1 MSKKTTKTL
10 MGVVIAI
17 LAGAFGISTTQN
29 DSDIFQQITAI
40 FDSAPQA
47 AKLADVPEY
56 DGKHQEIEI
65 NNNQPDFS
73 QSDLSLANGVW
84 EKYSEVDRLNRVG
97 SANAML
103 GKELFPTEKR
113 EPLYVNPTGWK
124 QKKLT
129 DGQWLYNRSHLIGFQ
144 LTGQNNNIKNL
155 MTGTRSLN
163 TPYMLAHENDIA
175 AYIKETNHHVRYR
188 VTPYFEDSELVA
200 RGVQLEAQSI
210 EDSKLKFNVFI
221 YNVQDGYTINYQ
233 TGQAVKSKK

>member
-1 MSKKTTKTL
+1 MSKKTTKTI

-124 QKKLT
+124 QKKL
-129 DGQWLYNRSHLIGFQ
+129 
-144 LTGQNNNIKNL
+144 
-155 MTGTRSLN
+155 
-163 TPYMLAHENDIA
+163 
-175 AYIKETNHHVRYR
+175 
-188 VTPYFEDSELVA
+188 
-200 RGVQLEAQSI
+200 
-210 EDSKLKFNVFI
+210 
-221 YNVQDGYTINYQ
+221 
-233 TGQAVKSKK
+233 